1 MWLLAN
7 DDSQNGDSPMVEE
20 GRTLTKNSKQLQGSV
35 PRPHKVVVVG
45 AGQVGSTFAYALLLS
60 GLVGQIVL
68 VDVDRERVEGE
79 AMDLNHGV
87 PLSNPVRIWAGDYPD
102 CAGADVVIVAAG
114 TAQREGETRL
124 DLVKRNAKIFGQII
138 PRITEHTQNAVLVI
152 ATNPV
157 DILTCVAQKLSGFPP
172 RQVVGSGTVLD
183 TARFRF
189 LLGDHLGI
197 DPRNVHAYIIGEH
210 GDSEVP
216 VWSMADVAGMS
227 LDEFCQRMGCKLG
240 DQDRSSLFARTKNA
254 AYEIIQRK
262 GATYYAVAI
271 GLLRIVES
279 ILRDQHTVLTVSS
292 LVPGYYGIQDVYL
305 SLPAVVGRHG
315 VEHVLHLPLDEEE
328 REDLQESASVLAGVL
343 DQVDV

>member
-1 MWLLAN
+1 MT
-7 DDSQNGDSPMVEE
+7 EE
-20 GRTLTKNSKQLQGSV
+20 DTQLQGSA
-35 PRPHKVVVVG
+35 PRPHKVVIIG

-102 CAGADVVIVAAG
+102 CAGADVVVVAAG

-124 DLVKRNAKIFGQII
+124 DLVKRNAQIFGQII

-157 DILTCVAQKLSGFPP
+157 DVLSCVAQKLSGFPP
-172 RQVVGSGTVLD
+172 SQVLGSGTVLD

-189 LLGDHLGI
+189 LLGEHLGI

-227 LDEFCQRMGCKLG
+227 LDEFCQRMGCELG
-240 DQDRSSLFARTKNA
+240 DQDRRSLFARTKNA

-262 GATYYAVAI
+262 GATYYAVAV

-292 LVPGYYGIQDVYL
+292 LVPGHYGIQDVYL
-305 SLPAVVGRHG
+305 SLPAVIGRHG
-315 VEHVLHLPLDEEE
+315 VEHVLHLPVNEEE
-328 REDLQESASVLAGVL
+328 RENLQESASVLADVL
-343 DQVDV
+343 HEVDV